1 MKYINIK
8 SFKLGLTLLILS
20 SVFALNGCAS
30 LKLKQAVADANDPA
44 VVKEYENKINT
55 IAKEITSDPDY
66 KRIPLDTKED
76 IDWFVTQSFLYWD
89 GKSSKQE
96 FIDIGLK
103 RFPGYRDSFEY
114 LAKRLKK

>member
-1 MKYINIK
+1 MNKQLIECVPNI
-8 SFKLGLTLLILS
+8 SEGRDI
-20 SVFALNGCAS
+20 
-30 LKLKQAVADANDPA
+30 D
-44 VVKEYENKINT
+44 KINT
-55 IAKEITSDPDY
+55 IAKEITRDPDY

-89 GKSSKQE
+89 GKSSKKE